1 MSRMTAER
9 DSSPG
14 HFASPYR
21 DGSVPPKCPAATGR
35 LISPSHFNFPIGV
48 EACRPPHEA
57 PGARRLHR
65 LDVRFR
71 QRDDNRRV
79 SVHANNSEFGRT
91 ANLKIGI
98 LYVSADELSL
108 NLVKIGR

>member
-1 MSRMTAER
+1 MSGEIDR
-9 DSSPG
+9 DTSPG

-21 DGSVPPKCPAATGR
+21 DGSVPPKCPAPDRA
-35 LISPSHFNFPIGV
+35 SHFTVSLQLPYRGLKRDG
-48 EACRPPHEA
+48 CRPPREA

-79 SVHANNSEFGRT
+79 SVHTNNSEFGRT
-91 ANLKIGI
+91 ARRGLKIESMSRPMNY
-98 LYVSADELSL
+98 L
-108 NLVKIGR
+108 